1 MTPSPVPPQPA
12 STPDT
17 APPGRTARLL
27 KIVAGI
33 TAVLS
38 LALAARKV
46 TVFVTEYRARQL
58 RVRDLVAAS
67 VLQRQAGEYPAAWA
81 TLNQALKADPDN
93 AGIRSARVEV
103 AEAWLET
110 GRPGGNAPTF
120 TALADTLAPVLTEAL
135 LHADRGREADLL
147 AHLGWADFL
156 RWREGRRDLSP
167 PARYREALVLDSLN
181 PFAHAML
188 GHWIL
193 WQGEGVPLAREHFA
207 RGLVSGRAHD
217 YVRRMQ
223 LAGLA
228 NRDGPDITAEMLR
241 VATEM
246 QQAGEPMP
254 AGAHDQLWR
263 AFSDLLVSSGGDM
276 PTLVGVAPAALLR
289 TYRSLF
295 DGSGY
300 ATAQSARY
308 DYQLAALEAASGD
321 AAGALATCRRAL
333 ARAGTAEGLRSRLTA
348 LAARLDRKP

>member
-1 MTPSPVPPQPA
+1 MSPSPAPPQPA

-38 LALAARKV
+38 LALAGRQVA
-46 TVFVTEYRARQL
+46 VFVTDYRARQL

-67 VLQRQAGEYPAAWA
+67 ALQRRAGEHAAAWA
-81 TLNQALKADPDN
+81 TLTQALKVDPDN
-93 AGIRSARVEV
+93 AAVRAARVDA

-110 GRPGGNAPTF
+110 GRPGGTAPTF
-120 TALADTLAPVLTEAL
+120 TALADTLSPVLTEAL
-135 LHADRGREADLL
+135 LHADPVREADLL

-156 RWREGRRDLSP
+156 RWREGGRDLSP

-188 GHWIL
+188 GHWLL
-193 WQGEGVPLAREHFA
+193 WQGEDLRLAQDHFTRA
-207 RGLVSGRAHD
+207 LASGRARD

-228 NRDGPDITAEMLR
+228 NRDGPDIAAEMLR
-241 VATEM
+241 VATAM
-246 QQAGEPMP
+246 QEAHEPLP
-254 AGAHDQLWR
+254 DGARDRLWR
-263 AFSDLLVSSGGDM
+263 AFSDLVVPSGSDAPALVR
-276 PTLVGVAPAALLR
+276 VAPAELLK
-289 TYRSLF
+289 TYRWLF

-300 ATAQSARY
+300 STAQSARY
-308 DYQLAALEAASGD
+308 DYQLATLQAAAGD
-321 AAGALATCRRAL
+321 TAGALATGRRAL
-333 ARAGTAEGLRSRLTA
+333 ARSGTAEGLRPRLTA
-348 LAARLDRKP
+348 LVARLEGKR